1 MITVEEEID
10 INKKTSYLSLI
21 NAVENL
27 LETEHNE
34 LSILANCAA
43 LIKTFVKNIN
53 WAGFYL
59 LKNELLI
66 LGPFQGKLACNP
78 IRVGSG
84 VCGKCVEARATI
96 VVGNVHEFEGHIP
109 CDEATNSEI
118 VIPIFID
125 DEIYGVLDLDSK
137 MFNRFSTVDRRFLE
151 QITVIIARGVKMAK
165 RKTPTYAWYNAADK
179 KRAEALFL
187 SVVKLND

>member
-1 MITVEEEID
+1 LITVEEEID

-21 NAVENL
+21 NAIENL

-165 RKTPTYAWYNAADK
+165 EKNPDAC
-179 KRAEALFL
+179 L
-187 SVVKLND
+187 V